1 MEIPAAAGELREIGW
16 KYELNSL
23 FHRACSA
30 YFHSISRYFY
40 LISILFLPYF
50 HSISMNFYRIYLP
63 YFNSVLLL
71 LPSPNTF
78 SILEF
83 QFP

>member
-40 LISILFLPYF
+40 LISTL
-50 HSISMNFYRIYLP
+50 YLL
-63 YFNSVLLL
+63 YFNSVLLP
-71 LPSPNTF
+71 LPSPNRI
-78 SILEF
+78 SILEY